1 MTGLAIA
8 CIVFNACAILMLL
21 AFSICL
27 LVALKDEKG
36 KDKKTIEEKNEYE
49 NEYAR
54 ELRAFLETKD
64 LKYNGKKVKIVTIAC
79 FCGTFLIEVED
90 NSGLGFAKQVSL
102 GELTIIDK
110 DN

>member
-1 MTGLAIA
+1 MTGLAIT

-21 AFSICL
+21 VFSICL

-36 KDKKTIEEKNEYE
+36 KDKKTIEEKNKNE
-49 NEYAR
+49 NGYAR
-54 ELRAFLETKD
+54 VLREFLETKE
-64 LKYNGKKVKIVTIAC
+64 LRYNGKKVKIVKL
-79 FCGTFLIEVED
+79 FCYLGAFLIEIED
-90 NSGLGFAKQVSL
+90 NFGLGFTKQVSL